1 MHCTTTAEV
10 SSHSVRTCGV
20 SNGSPM
26 KNNWFQRYL
35 LPGFIFQSAIIAGAY
50 GSGRE
55 LAEFFL
61 GHGPV
66 GGLLGMAVTT
76 IIFSIVLIATFEF
89 SRHFQLYDYR
99 SLFKVLLGRGW
110 PLYEILYWFLMIL
123 VISIVGAAAGDIVRD
138 TFGLPPF
145 VGIIGIMTSI
155 AMLVFF
161 GTSAVERFFAI
172 WSFVLY
178 GTYVTLLGWHLVQH
192 GEKIQSNLSAF
203 GINDGWLQNGIAY
216 SGYNL
221 AIIPALLFCVRHL
234 GSRRDAVTAG
244 ILGGPIAMLPAV
256 FFFIAMIGQYEALV
270 AAGSDGVLPVTILLN
285 SLRGAEF
292 LIYLF
297 PIVLFG
303 TFIET
308 GTALIHGVNERL
320 DQVYAERSVRMP
332 RWMRPAVAFAI
343 LFVAVVL
350 ADAVGLTSLVAQG
363 YGTITW
369 AFLLVYVLPLLTYGL
384 WLLCNNAQNSSVI

>member
-1 MHCTTTAEV
+1 MK
-10 SSHSVRTCGV
+10 SSR
-20 SNGSPM
+20 
-26 KNNWFQRYL
+26 FQRYL
-35 LPGFIFQSAIIAGAY
+35 LPGFVFQSAIIAGAY

-61 GHGPV
+61 GHGPL

-76 IIFSIVLIATFEF
+76 IIFSIVLVASLEF
-89 SRHFQLYDYR
+89 ARHFQLYDYR
-99 SLFKVLLGRGW
+99 SFSRALLGRGW
-110 PLYEILYWFLMIL
+110 PLYEVLYWLLMIL

-145 VGIIGIMTSI
+145 VGIVGIMTLI
-155 AMLVFF
+155 ALLVFL
-161 GTSAVERFFAI
+161 GTSAVERFFAF

-178 GTYVTLLGWHLVQH
+178 GTYITLLGWHLVQH
-192 GEKIQSNLSAF
+192 GEQIQTNLTAYPT
-203 GINDGWLQNGIAY
+203 NEGWLQSGIAY

-234 GSRRDAVTAG
+234 GSRKDAVIAG
-244 ILGGPIAMLPAV
+244 ICGGPIAMVPAIL
-256 FFFIAMIGQYEALV
+256 FFIAMIGQYGVLV
-270 AAGSDGVLPVTILLN
+270 AEGSDGVLPVTILLN

-320 DQVYAERSVRMP
+320 EQAFSEKSVQMP
-332 RWMRPAVAFAI
+332 RWMRPAVAIAI

-350 ADAVGLTSLVAQG
+350 ADAIGLTSLVAQG

-369 AFLLVYVLPLLTYGL
+369 GFLLVYVLPLLTYGV
-384 WLLCNNAQNSSVI
+384 WLIMRRSPESRQESA

>member
-1 MHCTTTAEV
+1 
-10 SSHSVRTCGV
+10 
-20 SNGSPM
+20 M
-26 KNNWFQRYL
+26 KDNWFQRYL
-35 LPGFIFQSAIIAGAY
+35 LPGLIFQSTIIAGAY

-61 GHGPV
+61 GLGPV

-76 IIFSIVLIATFEF
+76 VIFSIVLVATFEF
-89 SRHFQLYDYR
+89 ARYFRLYDYR
-99 SLFKVLLGRGW
+99 SFFKALLGRGW
-110 PLYEILYWFLMIL
+110 PLYEILYWLSMML
-123 VISIVGAAAGDIVRD
+123 VISIVAAAAGDIVRD

-145 VGIIGIMTSI
+145 VGIITIMSLI
-155 AMLVFF
+155 ALVVFF
-161 GTSAVERFFAI
+161 GTSAIERFFAL

-178 GTYVTLLGWHLVQH
+178 GTYILLLGWHLVQN
-192 GEKIQSNLSAF
+192 GAEIRANLTAF

-221 AIIPALLFCVRHL
+221 AAVPALLFCVRHL
-234 GSRRDAVTAG
+234 GSRKDAVIAG
-244 ILGGPIAMLPAV
+244 IASGPIGMLPAV

-270 AAGSDGVLPVTILLN
+270 AEGSDGVLPVTILLN

-308 GTALIHGVNERL
+308 GSALIHGVNERL
-320 DQVYAERSVRMP
+320 DQAFAERSVQMP
-332 RWMRPAVAFAI
+332 RWMRPAVAIAVLI
-343 LFVAVVL
+343 LAVVL
-350 ADAVGLTSLVAQG
+350 ADAVGLTNLVAQG

-369 AFLLVYVLPLLTYGL
+369 AFLLIYVLPLLTYGL
-384 WLLCNNAQNSSVI
+384 WMLARQPTAH

>member
-1 MHCTTTAEV
+1 
-10 SSHSVRTCGV
+10 
-20 SNGSPM
+20 M
-26 KNNWFQRYL
+26 KDNWFQRYL
-35 LPGFIFQSAIIAGAY
+35 LPGFIFQSTIIAGAY

-61 GHGPV
+61 GLGPV

-76 IIFSIVLIATFEF
+76 VIFSIVLVATFEF
-89 SRHFQLYDYR
+89 ARYFRLYDYR
-99 SLFKVLLGRGW
+99 SFFKVLLGRGW
-110 PLYEILYWFLMIL
+110 PLYEILYWLSMLL
-123 VISIVGAAAGDIVRD
+123 VISIVAAAAGDIVRD

-145 VGIIGIMTSI
+145 VGIITIMSLI
-155 AMLVFF
+155 ALVVFF
-161 GTSAVERFFAI
+161 GTSAIERFFAI

-178 GTYVTLLGWHLVQH
+178 GTYILVLGWHLVQN
-192 GEKIQSNLSAF
+192 GAEIRANLTAF

-221 AIIPALLFCVRHL
+221 AAVPALLFCVRHL
-234 GSRRDAVTAG
+234 GSRKDAVIAG
-244 ILGGPIAMLPAV
+244 IASGPIGMLPAV

-270 AAGSDGVLPVTILLN
+270 AEGSDGVLPVTILL
-285 SLRGAEF
+285 STLRGAEF

-308 GTALIHGVNERL
+308 GSALIHGVNERL
-320 DQVYAERSVRMP
+320 DQAFAERSVQMP
-332 RWMRPAVAFAI
+332 RWMRPAVALAVLIF
-343 LFVAVVL
+343 AVVL

-384 WLLCNNAQNSSVI
+384 WLLARQPTAHEAGVTWLSY